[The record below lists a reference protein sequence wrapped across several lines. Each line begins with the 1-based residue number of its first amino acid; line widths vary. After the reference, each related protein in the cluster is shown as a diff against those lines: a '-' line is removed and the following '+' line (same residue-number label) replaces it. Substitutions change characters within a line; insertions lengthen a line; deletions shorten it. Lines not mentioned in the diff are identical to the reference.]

1 MTLIELRGM
10 LLWSLAINYSLLLL
24 WFTAFAFGHDPLYQ
38 LHSRWFRLSVETFD
52 ALHYAGMALF
62 KIGIF
67 LLNVTP
73 LIALYV
79 ISG

>member
-1 MTLIELRGM
+1 MTLIEIRGM
-10 LLWSLAINYSLLLL
+10 LLWSLAINYSLLSL
-24 WFTAFAFGHDPLYQ
+24 WFTAFAFGHDPLHQ
-38 LHSRWFRLSVETFD
+38 LNSRWFRLSIETFD
-52 ALHYAGMALF
+52 AIHYAGMALF

-67 LLNVTP
+67 LLNVAP

>member
-1 MTLIELRGM
+1 MTLIDIRGM
-10 LLWSLAINYSLLLL
+10 LLWSLAINYSFLSL
-24 WFTAFAFGHDPLYQ
+24 WFTAFVLGHDPLYQ
-38 LHSRWFRLSVETFD
+38 LHSRWFRLSIETFD
-52 ALHYAGMALF
+52 AIHYAGMALF

-67 LLNVTP
+67 LLNVAP

>member
-1 MTLIELRGM
+1 MTPCT
-10 LLWSLAINYSLLLL
+10 S
-24 WFTAFAFGHDPLYQ
+24 